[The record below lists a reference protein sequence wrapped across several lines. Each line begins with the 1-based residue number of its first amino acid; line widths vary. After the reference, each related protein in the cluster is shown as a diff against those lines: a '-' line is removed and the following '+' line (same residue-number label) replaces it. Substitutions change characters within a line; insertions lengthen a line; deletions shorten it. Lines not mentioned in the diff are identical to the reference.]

1 MDTLNRFILE
11 LDSVSYSI
19 NQKKLINNI
28 SVKINAGDIVSI
40 VGPNGS
46 GKSTLFNIICG
57 ILKPNYGEVIINGV
71 NVNEVPIYKRALD
84 YGISLVPQHGG
95 TFSGLS
101 CIENLKAISEV
112 VIENK
117 NDRNYK
123 IEEMISKFQLEPHA
137 NTKCLMLSG
146 GTKKKVAIAMA
157 LMSNPKIVLMDEPFA
172 FLDILTV
179 RDLQKTITNL
189 QTEDTKRCIII
200 SDHSVRELLS
210 VCDRAIILA
219 NKKIVAQGRP
229 SEVIKNDNAKI
240 YFGDAFKIN

>member
-1 MDTLNRFILE
+1 
-11 LDSVSYSI
+11 
-19 NQKKLINNI
+19 
-28 SVKINAGDIVSI
+28 
-40 VGPNGS
+40 
-46 GKSTLFNIICG
+46 
-57 ILKPNYGEVIINGV
+57 
-71 NVNEVPIYKRALD
+71 
-84 YGISLVPQHGG
+84 
-95 TFSGLS
+95 
-101 CIENLKAISEV
+101 
-112 VIENK
+112 
-117 NDRNYK
+117 
-123 IEEMISKFQLEPHA
+123 
-137 NTKCLMLSG
+137 MLSG

-189 QTEDTKRCIII
+189 QTEDTTRCIII

-229 SEVIKNDNAKI
+229 SEVIKNENAKI

>member
-1 MDTLNRFILE
+1 MATLSATNLAKAYKSRQVVRDVSL
-11 LDSVSYSI
+11 SVSTG
-19 NQKKLINNI
+19 Q
-28 SVKINAGDIVSI
+28 IVGLL
-40 VGPNGS
+40 GPNGS

-229 SEVIKNDNAKI
+229 SEVIKNENAKI